1 MDEITSTI
9 IRIIPSLLVWAIG
22 LVLSIKMLRCGGNK
36 PEKLLVTGCS
46 LILVKAIL
54 SPLPRIMI
62 NVWMNRE
69 GMSAVEAARMTMI
82 FSIPGTVFGLGGF
95 ICLVM
100 AFWIKFKIEKPE
112 VI

>member
-1 MDEITSTI
+1 
-9 IRIIPSLLVWAIG
+9 
-22 LVLSIKMLRCGGNK
+22 
-36 PEKLLVTGCS
+36 
-46 LILVKAIL
+46 
-54 SPLPRIMI
+54 
-62 NVWMNRE
+62 
-69 GMSAVEAARMTMI
+69 MI